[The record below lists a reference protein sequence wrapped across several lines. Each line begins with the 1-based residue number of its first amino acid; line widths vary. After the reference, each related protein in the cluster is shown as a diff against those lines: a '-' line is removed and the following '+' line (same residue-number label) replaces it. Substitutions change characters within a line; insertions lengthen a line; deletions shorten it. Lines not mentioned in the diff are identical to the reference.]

1 MQALSGSILR
11 DRNNMCQDQGWLK
24 STLDISWLIACV
36 HICSLSNLPFLAGKS
51 PIFRYSITIMAM
63 TSPSSGLSSWQSQA
77 TETTRTQPGVEWT
90 SLVNSARLNMAEHDP
105 QRSPFRPEIHI
116 PGSWNQVAPPCWNA
130 PGWVKEDLLARTLA
144 YLGMACNGPTTI
156 SRTETTNGSDHMST
170 KHEGHP
176 GATLAKLHHLHR
188 SPEHGTWPALRHCG
202 HHGPSRQDLPPSRCF
217 ENDQLY
223 FKGWMMMDESDQIH
237 GDPFAVGLQLKII
250 HVINWR

>member
-1 MQALSGSILR
+1 
-11 DRNNMCQDQGWLK
+11 MCQDQGWLK

-170 KHEGHP
+170 KHQGHP
-176 GATLAKLHHLHR
+176 GATLAKLHHLHDGPIAR
-188 SPEHGTWPALRHCG
+188 AWDMTCTAALRAPWTFPAG
-202 HHGPSRQDLPPSRCF
+202 SSPFPLLWKWSALFQRLDDDGWIWPNSWRSLRCWTSA
-217 ENDQLY
+217 ED
-223 FKGWMMMDESDQIH
+223 H
-237 GDPFAVGLQLKII
+237 TCHQLK
-250 HVINWR
+250 VSFC